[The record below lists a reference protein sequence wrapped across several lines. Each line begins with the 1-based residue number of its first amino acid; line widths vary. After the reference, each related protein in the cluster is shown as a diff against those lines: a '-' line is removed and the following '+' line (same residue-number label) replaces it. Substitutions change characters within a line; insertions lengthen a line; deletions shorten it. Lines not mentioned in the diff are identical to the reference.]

1 MATLRE
7 QRREKRVHE
16 ILETA
21 LEVLGERGPSA
32 SMDQIAER
40 ALLTRVA
47 LYKYFPDK
55 PALVRAIREWK
66 FAQLAERVRG
76 ALSGTTDFAG
86 QVHTIAREIMAFQDE
101 NPAVFRVLLTSHEPQ
116 SGEAFERFAGVVV
129 EVMARAVGEGRVI
142 PRAPDELA
150 GLLITMSF
158 EPAFKRYVVFGEDHV
173 IPPHLPE
180 LVAEVF
186 LGGVVRV
193 KGKGRG

>member
-1 MATLRE
+1 MTTLRE
-7 QRREKRVHE
+7 QRREKRVQE

-21 LEVLGERGPSA
+21 LEVLGERGPAA

-66 FAQLAERVRG
+66 FTQLAQRVRG
-76 ALSGTTDFAG
+76 ALEGIPDFP
-86 QVHTIAREIMAFQDE
+86 QQIRTIAKEIMAFQDE
-101 NPAVFRVLLTSHEPQ
+101 NPAVFRILLSSHEPQ
-116 SGEAFERFAGVVV
+116 AGEAFEGFAGVVIG
-129 EVMARAVGEGRVI
+129 VMMKAVNEGKVI
-142 PRAPDELA
+142 ARAPDELA

-158 EPAFKRYVVFGEDHV
+158 EPAFKRYVVFGEDHI

-186 LGGVVRV
+186 LGGVL
-193 KGKGRG
+193 KNS